1 MGVGSG
7 VAVGLGVAVGRSV
20 AVGPG
25 VTVGLGVAV
34 GSGAAV
40 VPSGGSPGESGLA
53 PVEEAVVPS
62 GSPASPDGS
71 APAVGSVP
79 SCEAA
84 VASFPLSG
92 SAAAVPV
99 AGVPSGWPGGE
110 VVSPVV
116 VAGAAGLPGSVGSVA
131 SVASVSVSGIGRAAI
146 VADTIAVTVASIS
159 GVSPWTASAAMS
171 AWGGGCC
178 GVGLGSGVM
187 VGIPL
192 RLGGGSVGTELPQ
205 ARRMGTVIPRRAGRT
220 SFLKLN
226 WKCITF

>member
-40 VPSGGSPGESGLA
+40 VPSGDSPGESGLA
-53 PVEEAVVPS
+53 PAEEAVVPS

-71 APAVGSVP
+71 TPAVGSVP

-99 AGVPSGWPGGE
+99 GGVPSGWPGGE

-116 VAGAAGLPGSVGSVA
+116 VAGAARLPG
-131 SVASVSVSGIGRAAI
+131 SVASVSVSGVGRAAI

-159 GVSPWTASAAMS
+159 GVSPWPASAAMS

-205 ARRMGTVIPRRAGRT
+205 ARRKGTVIPRRAGRT